1 MPEHFICVSLKFYE
15 LLVFFSFS
23 ELLPLFRPG
32 KFCFIIV
39 TWHFGRILSR
49 VIYDIWLESG
59 QKRGSAKCHEE
70 FDKSSCHIHFD
81 AWYFIF
87 AFFRTSPALPS
98 GGEVVL
104 RSEPRQ
110 FLFPFLTIL
119 IPKRGSLTNQSCVTR
134 ILTGV

>member
-39 TWHFGRILSR
+39 TWHLGRILSG

-70 FDKSSCHIHFD
+70 FDKFMPHLFWCMIFYFGHLQNISPTSRWGSSSS
-81 AWYFIF
+81 
-87 AFFRTSPALPS
+87 FRT
-98 GGEVVL
+98 ETVL
-104 RSEPRQ
+104 S
-110 FLFPFLTIL
+110 PFLTIL